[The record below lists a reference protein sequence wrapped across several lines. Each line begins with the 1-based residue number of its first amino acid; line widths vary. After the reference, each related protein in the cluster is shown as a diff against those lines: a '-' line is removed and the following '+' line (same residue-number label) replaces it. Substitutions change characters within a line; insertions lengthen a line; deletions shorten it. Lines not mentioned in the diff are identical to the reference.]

1 MGRKI
6 RNVEIPEILIVN
18 GLSNRTR
25 YCLARN
31 KIFTIKDLVIFLK
44 NTNRHKSPLLK
55 FKGCGVKIS
64 NEAYDFLINN
74 GYIVER

>member
-6 RNVEIPEILIVN
+6 RNVEMPEILNVN

-25 YCLARN
+25 CCLARN
-31 KIFTIKDLVIFLK
+31 KIFTIKDLVTFLE
-44 NTNRHKSPLLK
+44 NTNRRKSPLLK

-64 NEAYDFLINN
+64 NESYDFLINN
-74 GYIVER
+74 GYMVER